1 MIAQE
6 HFRAHCSDAVPRI
19 NELEIEL
26 GVIQNIGRAMTG
38 ISQPILDELKHLG
51 AHSHTHWEDGTFTNP
66 TWSHTHPFEDPDHNH
81 NDTDEKE
88 LAQDKVRGDW
98 W

>member
-6 HFRAHCSDAVPRI
+6 RI

-38 ISQPILDELKHLG
+38 ISSPSLM
-51 AHSHTHWEDGTFTNP
+51 N
-66 TWSHTHPFEDPDHNH
+66 
-81 NDTDEKE
+81 
-88 LAQDKVRGDW
+88 
-98 W
+98 